1 MQFQELHA
9 IVSGGVSGL
18 GLATCERI
26 VKAGGQVAMLDVN
39 EQQGAAAAKKLGSR
53 ALFIKT
59 DVSSEREV
67 NAAVDKAKTAFGSL
81 QLAVNCAGILG
92 AGRTLGKEGP
102 MATEF
107 FAKVIHIN
115 LIGSFNLIK
124 AAANVMQHNPPNAEG
139 ERGVIVNTA
148 SVAAYEGQIGQAAYS
163 ASKGGVVGLTL
174 PIAREFARFGIRVMT
189 IAPGIFWTPMM
200 AGMPEEVQKS
210 LGAQVPFPSRLGK
223 PEEYAQLVQQI
234 CESVM
239 LNGTTI
245 RLDGGIRMQPK

>member
-1 MQFQELHA
+1 MKFENVHA

-18 GLATCERI
+18 GLATSERI
-26 VKAGGQVAMLDVN
+26 VKAGGKVAMLDVN
-39 EQQGAAAAKKLGSR
+39 EQHGAEAVKKLGRNS
-53 ALFIKT
+53 LFIKT
-59 DVSSEREV
+59 DVSSEKEV
-67 NAAVDKAKTAFGSL
+67 QAAVAQAEGAFGNL
-81 QLAVNCAGILG
+81 QLVVNCAGVLG
-92 AGRTLGKEGP
+92 AGRTLGREGP
-102 MATEF
+102 MKTDL

-115 LIGSFNLIK
+115 LIGTFNLIK
-124 AAANVMQHNPPNAEG
+124 AAANVMQQNTPDSEG

-148 SVAAYEGQIGQAAYS
+148 SVAAFEGQIGQAAYS
-163 ASKGGVVGLTL
+163 ASKGGIVGMTL

-200 AGMPEEVQKS
+200 AGMPEDVQKS

-239 LNGTTI
+239 LNGSVI
-245 RLDGGIRMQPK
+245 RLDGAIRMQPK

>member
-1 MQFQELHA
+1 MKFEKINA

-18 GLATCERI
+18 GFATCERVI
-26 VKAGGQVAMLDVN
+26 KAGGKVAMLDVN
-39 EQQGAAAAKKLGSR
+39 EQHGQEAAKKLGAN

-59 DVSSEREV
+59 DVSSEKDV
-67 NAAVDKAKTAFGSL
+67 NAAVEKAKSAFGSL

-102 MATEF
+102 MATDF
-107 FAKVIHIN
+107 FVKVIQVN

-124 AAANVMQHNPPNAEG
+124 AVANVMQHNAPNAEG

-148 SVAAYEGQIGQAAYS
+148 SVAAFEGQIGQAAYS
-163 ASKGGVVGLTL
+163 ASKGGVVGMTL

-200 AGMPEEVQKS
+200 AGMSEEVQKS

-245 RLDGGIRMQPK
+245 RLVGAIRMQPK